1 MPIKNFFY
9 DLMVH
14 KLHCSFIF
22 FLSNIVVS
30 YVWLKMSQMM
40 IGENVLLELKC
51 KSMGEIKNEKK
62 KDPNNEVPFLE
73 HPFGYGFTAAAVWRS
88 I

>member
-1 MPIKNFFY
+1 
-9 DLMVH
+9 
-14 KLHCSFIF
+14 
-22 FLSNIVVS
+22 
-30 YVWLKMSQMM
+30 MSQMM